1 MIWCTYISHYDYH
14 HSVIIISLNS
24 FSSLYLSALLMS
36 KNTNA
41 RYPRSLRSFYLLSG
55 YFPSV
60 VQTEYFILSSTPL
73 FLSFVLSFLL
83 LSPFVVF
90 IVFCNLKFSVW
101 FFYVSFVSLLIFSVS
116 SFVSSMF
123 ITAHWSIF
131 RISSLVFYSDNP
143 NIYFTLVLVE
153 VKYFFSFKLMFS
165 WGLECMSIFL
175 IEIWTFWVSVMKVC
189 IFFKSFAVVG
199 IFWPYSGRRRWEHSS
214 LLPCGSE
221 SPSSPLGLL
230 CHCLCRR
237 R

>member
-1 MIWCTYISHYDYH
+1 M
-14 HSVIIISLNS
+14 IIISLNS

-123 ITAHWSIF
+123 ITAH
-131 RISSLVFYSDNP
+131 
-143 NIYFTLVLVE
+143 
-153 VKYFFSFKLMFS
+153 
-165 WGLECMSIFL
+165 
-175 IEIWTFWVSVMKVC
+175 
-189 IFFKSFAVVG
+189 
-199 IFWPYSGRRRWEHSS
+199 
-214 LLPCGSE
+214 
-221 SPSSPLGLL
+221 
-230 CHCLCRR
+230 
-237 R
+237 